1 MASFNALYETT
12 IGLAGK
18 SQREKRDELISL
30 YKEQFMESHRA
41 KIDDETKKMC
51 ASKQELSQDPTW
63 VKLTT
68 ELSEMNSEYFRLEQA
83 LERLE
88 QAICVK
94 DNELV
99 QYERKHGVHRDIHP
113 VIPFFETSE
122 KIEYDKDTTAKIKR
136 VNDLY
141 KADRDAV

>member
-12 IGLAGK
+12 IGLVGK
-18 SQREKRDELISL
+18 SQREKRDELISF

-41 KIDDETKKMC
+41 KIDNETKKMC
-51 ASKQELSQDPTW
+51 SLKQDLSQDPTW

-68 ELSEMNSEYFRLEQA
+68 ELADMNSEYFRLEQA

-99 QYERKHGVHRDIHP
+99 QYERKHGVQR
-113 VIPFFETSE
+113 
-122 KIEYDKDTTAKIKR
+122 
-136 VNDLY
+136 
-141 KADRDAV
+141 

>member
-12 IGLAGK
+12 IGLVGK
-18 SQREKRDELISL
+18 SQREKRDELISF

-41 KIDDETKKMC
+41 KIDNETKKMC
-51 ASKQELSQDPTW
+51 SLKQDLSQDPTW

-68 ELSEMNSEYFRLEQA
+68 ELADMNSEYFRLEQA